1 MAKRVPVWAQS
12 PDARISRQ
20 VETRARHARGP
31 GLVRQPE
38 PRYPLNVQTVQGP
51 RPATTIGC
59 EGTRCGEPPPADRP
73 GFPPP
78 QDLAWHTLEGPE
90 DLSS

>member
-1 MAKRVPVWAQS
+1 VAKRVPVWAQS

-20 VETRARHARGP
+20 VETRAGHARGP

-51 RPATTIGC
+51 RPATTIVC
-59 EGTRCGEPPPADRP
+59 EGTRCGESPPADRP

-90 DLSS
+90 VLSS